1 MEGAIGCSYQYV
13 NVRHIS
19 ISGYSG
25 VSLPL
30 TCSALPYLTHTQDGN
45 VRTVLF
51 LHINTRKI
59 LMFLS
64 TKGILL
70 ISMLIACM
78 RFTKL
83 CWVEKHINVIMKPT
97 NSPTQRQPNPR
108 NIWLKVAFGPRFPTT
123 NNFSWVGVGLCRKQT
138 TKNPTQSNSPRTP

>member
-97 NSPTQRQPNPR
+97 NSPTQPKKSCCR
-108 NIWLKVAFGPRFPTT
+108 LKIAFGPLFPTA
-123 NNFSWVGVGLCRKQT
+123 NIFSWVKIGFI
-138 TKNPTQSNSPRTP
+138 